1 MLREFEGIINSTGL
15 CHFQQTS
22 DLKKRQDLL
31 VSPEEHVVFWAV
43 LEVQAASCIMRELI
57 SGSRD
62 RALKLLEE
70 TAVSLGSQPA
80 NE

>member
-22 DLKKRQDLL
+22 DLKEHQDSMVPL
-31 VSPEEHVVFWAV
+31 EEHVVFWAV
-43 LEVQAASCIMRELI
+43 LEVQAASCIMRELM

-80 NE
+80 S